1 MAVIHPAI
9 SGNPVLNGCAAMSTK
24 VTGFTTYYCGDC
36 NYHPEIGFSD
46 CCCNPY
52 GGSAWL
58 DNPNAEVISPTGGS
72 GVFDETLGD
81 RLNVCDQCG
90 GGGGG
95 GGGTEGYLVDGGF
108 SDTVPGTPIP

>member
-9 SGNPVLNGCAAMSTK
+9 SGNPVLNGCGAMSTK
-24 VTGFTTYYCGDC
+24 VTGYTSYYCGGC
-36 NYHPEIGFSD
+36 NYHPELDLAD

-52 GGSAWL
+52 GSTL

-72 GVFDETLGD
+72 GVFDETLGNRFD
-81 RLNVCDQCG
+81 NCEPCNG

-95 GGGTEGYLVDGGF
+95 SSSEGYLVDGGF
-108 SDTVPGTPIP
+108 SDTIPGTPIP